1 MDFPFDIYDV
11 ADQLGLELKKQ
22 HPKSSD
28 YNCPFCDGRAKL
40 NLNVEHNVFRCNR
53 CGEYGGM
60 IDLFCKLTGTSDRKT
75 AYRLLAEHNGYS
87 VTQREVRKK
96 TVSSIKEA
104 EKADIK
110 TLHKCYSAML
120 SILTLNPS
128 HKRNLL
134 ERGLS
139 EEQIRINM
147 YRSVP
152 RGEYDHIVYRLLEQ
166 NLNLIGVPGFYV
178 SDEGEIK
185 INLHQC
191 TIGFFVPVFD
201 ECGYIQGMQIRL
213 DSPFES
219 KRKYIWLS
227 SSEKNGGCSSGS
239 PVQISGNIFDSEVI
253 YVTEGP
259 LKGQI
264 AHHLCG
270 KTFLAV
276 AGVNQQKELD
286 SLFLRIRNEGKC
298 STIVDAFDMDDDK
311 NEHVLRGHRNLAWLA
326 VKYGFSPKRVTW
338 DRRYKGIDD
347 YLLAVRTAK
356 EEAL

>member
-11 ADQLGLELKKQ
+11 ADQLGLELKRQ
-22 HPKSSD
+22 HPKSLD
-28 YNCPFCDGRAKL
+28 YNCPFCDGKGKL

-87 VTQREVRKK
+87 VTQRQVRKK
-96 TVSSIKEA
+96 TVLSIKET
-104 EKADIK
+104 EKADTE
-110 TLHKCYSAML
+110 TLHKCYSAL
-120 SILTLNPS
+120 LNALTLCPS

-134 ERGLS
+134 ARGLS
-139 EEQIRINM
+139 EEQIKSNM

-152 RGEYDHIVYRLLEQ
+152 RGEYDNIVYRLLEQ
-166 NLNLIGVPGFYV
+166 NLNLIGVPVFYV

-191 TIGFFVPVFD
+191 TVGFFVPVFN
-201 ECGYIQGMQIRL
+201 ENRQICGLQIRL
-213 DSPFES
+213 DNPIV
-219 KRKYIWLS
+219 KRKYMWFS
-227 SSEKNGGCSSGS
+227 SSEKNGGCSSNS

-298 STIVDAFDMDDDK
+298 NTIVDAFDMDDDK
-311 NEHVLRGHRNLAWLA
+311 NEHVFRGHRNLAWLA
-326 VKYGFSPKRVTW
+326 TKYGFAPKRITW
-338 DRRYKGIDD
+338 DRKYKGIDD
-347 YLLAVRTAK
+347 FLSAAK
-356 EEAL
+356 IMKGGAL

>member
-28 YNCPFCDGRAKL
+28 YNCPFCDGGAKL

-60 IDLFCKLTGTSDRKT
+60 IDLFCKLTGTADRKT

-87 VTQREVRKK
+87 VAQRQIRKK
-96 TVSSIKEA
+96 TVSGIKEA
-104 EKADIK
+104 EKTDIQ
-110 TLHKCYSAML
+110 TLHKCYSAL
-120 SILTLNPS
+120 LNILTLSPS
-128 HKRNLL
+128 HKKNLL
-134 ERGLS
+134 ARGLS
-139 EEQIRINM
+139 EEQIRMNM

-152 RGEYDHIVYRLLEQ
+152 RGEYEHIVYRLLEK
-166 NLNLIGVPGFYV
+166 NINLIGVPGFYV
-178 SDEGEIK
+178 SNDGEIR

-191 TIGFFVPVFD
+191 MGGFFVPVFN
-201 ECGYIQGMQIRL
+201 EQRQIQGMQIRL
-213 DSPFES
+213 DDPFES

-239 PVQISGNIFDSEVI
+239 PVQISGDIFNSEVI

-264 AHHLCG
+264 AHYLSG
-270 KTFLAV
+270 KPFIAV
-276 AGVNQQKELD
+276 AGVNQQRELD
-286 SLFLRIRNEGKC
+286 SLFLRIKENGKC
-298 STIVDAFDMDDDK
+298 NTIVDAFDMDDDK

-326 VKYGFSPKRVTW
+326 AKYGFSPKRITW
-338 DRRYKGIDD
+338 DRHYKGIDD
-347 YLLAVRTAK
+347 FLLAVRNMK
-356 EEAL
+356 GGAL

>member
-40 NLNVEHNVFRCNR
+40 NLNVKHNVFRCNR
-53 CGEYGGM
+53 CGENGGM
-60 IDLFCKLTGTSDRKT
+60 IDLFCKVTGTSDRKT

-87 VTQREVRKK
+87 VTQRQARKK
-96 TVSSIKEA
+96 TVSGIKEA

-110 TLHKCYSAML
+110 NLHECYSAL
-120 SILTLNPS
+120 LNILTLSPS

-134 ERGLS
+134 ARGLS
-139 EEQIRINM
+139 EEQIRSNM

-152 RGEYDHIVYRLLEQ
+152 RGEYDHIVYRLLDKSI
-166 NLNLIGVPGFYV
+166 NMIGVPGFYV
-178 SDEGEIK
+178 SDEGEMR
-185 INLHQC
+185 INLHNC
-191 TIGFFVPVFD
+191 MGGFFVPVFN
-201 ECGYIQGMQIRL
+201 EQRQIQGMQIRL
-213 DSPFES
+213 DDPFES

-239 PVQISGNIFDSEVI
+239 PVQISGDIFNSEVI

-264 AHHLCG
+264 AHHLSG
-270 KTFLAV
+270 KPFIAA

-286 SLFLRIRNEGKC
+286 SLLLRICNEGKC

-326 VKYGFSPKRVTW
+326 AKYGFSPKRVTW
-338 DRRYKGIDD
+338 DRKYKGIDD
-347 YLLAVRTAK
+347 YLLAVRNLK
-356 EEAL
+356 GGAL